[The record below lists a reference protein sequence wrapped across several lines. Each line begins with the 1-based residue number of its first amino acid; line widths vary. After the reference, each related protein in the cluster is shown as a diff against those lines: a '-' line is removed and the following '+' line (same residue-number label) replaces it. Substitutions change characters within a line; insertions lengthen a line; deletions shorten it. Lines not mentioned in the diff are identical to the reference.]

1 MNQLL
6 ALYPRAWRRR
16 YEEEFRELLAAR
28 PPTLRDRLDI
38 VLGAVDARLHPQLA
52 PEPVV
57 RVPTAADRWLA
68 LACVVAGAL
77 FGIWGGII
85 AVATPTWGSAGL
97 ADDGLMSAAY
107 SAGFAGMILAIGALL
122 GLAYRHADQLGATG
136 AFGAVLAA
144 LGFLVAVGGASAV
157 SVLCLTGG
165 KLLLAPGL
173 ARVVPSLVVILFTGA
188 TILLA
193 LAMFGFVGSDGQTTF
208 WLLFALGYGP
218 AWAILGL
225 SLRHARLPS
234 AISAPTAAEHPAVA
248 PTPAGA

>member
-52 PEPVV
+52 PERVV

-68 LACVVAGAL
+68 LACVVAGVL
-77 FGIWGGII
+77 FEVWGGFI
-85 AVATPTWGSAGL
+85 AVATPRWGSMAIVDEGLMATAYSAGL
-97 ADDGLMSAAY
+97 AGL
-107 SAGFAGMILAIGALL
+107 ILAIGALL
-122 GLAYRHADQLGATG
+122 GLAYRHADELGAAG
-136 AFGAVLAA
+136 SFGAILVAF
-144 LGFLVAVGGASAV
+144 GFLVAIAGASIV
-157 SVLCLTGG
+157 SLLVLTGG
-165 KLLLAPGL
+165 TLLLAPRL
-173 ARVVPSLVVILFTGA
+173 ARVVPPLVVMIFTGA

-193 LAMFGFVGSDGQTTF
+193 LAMFGFAGSGGQTTF
-208 WLLFALGYGP
+208 WLLWVAGYGP
-218 AWAILGL
+218 AWVILGM
-225 SLRHARLPS
+225 SLRHGRRADRPGLR
-234 AISAPTAAEHPAVA
+234 AADHPAVA